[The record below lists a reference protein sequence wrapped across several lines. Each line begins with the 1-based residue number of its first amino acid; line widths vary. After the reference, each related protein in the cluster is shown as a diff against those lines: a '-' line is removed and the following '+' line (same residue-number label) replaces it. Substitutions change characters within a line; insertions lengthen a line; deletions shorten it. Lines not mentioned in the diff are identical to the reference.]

1 MTHSNYEAPPIL
13 TTDTDYE
20 VWIKETEIWRL
31 STSTD
36 KKKQA
41 PAIF

>member
-1 MTHSNYEAPPIL
+1 MTHSNYEAAPIL
-13 TTDTDYE
+13 TTDIDYE
-20 VWIKETEIWRL
+20 MWIKETEIWRL
-31 STSTD
+31 FTSID